1 MALINPTKTSH
12 MVDHN
17 SSRALISPTT
27 RTNSNLVEA
36 HSTGTSNT
44 QLRTSSTVRISSS
57 QARTPSMEPT
67 NNNPVRT
74 SNMAVTLLSPEAP
87 TVRSTTRSLLRLL
100 EVLSMDSMD
109 SRVNNISPLLLDSNH
124 SISRPVRATL
134 ILNPTAASSVARLI
148 NMLIRHKDIVHH
160 RLQALRTSHLLRQED
175 LLEDTTL
182 PTMEDRETS
191 SLMVVSRNTAAAPL
205 LCLTAP
211 TLNNTEEPTE
221 GLHRS
226 YAE

>member
-1 MALINPTKTSH
+1 
-12 MVDHN
+12 
-17 SSRALISPTT
+17 
-27 RTNSNLVEA
+27 
-36 HSTGTSNT
+36 
-44 QLRTSSTVRISSS
+44 
-57 QARTPSMEPT
+57 
-67 NNNPVRT
+67 
-74 SNMAVTLLSPEAP
+74 MAVTLLSPEAP

-100 EVLSMDSMD
+100 EVLSMDSMDSMD

-211 TLNNTEEPTE
+211 TLNNTEEPTK

>member
-1 MALINPTKTSH
+1 MARINPTKTSH
-12 MVDHN
+12 MVDRN
-17 SSRALISPTT
+17 SSRALTSPTV
-27 RTNSNLVEA
+27 RTNSNPVEA

-57 QARTPSMEPT
+57 
-67 NNNPVRT
+67 PVRT
-74 SNMAVTLLSPEAP
+74 SSMAVTLLSLEAP

-100 EVLSMDSMD
+100 EVLSMDSRD
-109 SRVNNISPLLLDSNH
+109 SRDNNTSPLLLDSNH
-124 SISRPVRATL
+124 IISRPAMATL

-148 NMLIRHKDIVHH
+148 NMLIRRKDIVHH
-160 RLQALRTSHLLRQED
+160 RLQARRTSHLLHQED
-175 LLEDTTL
+175 PPEDTTL
-182 PTMEDRETS
+182 PTMEDREAS
-191 SLMVVSRNTAAAPL
+191 SLMVVSRNIAAAPL

-211 TLNNTEEPTE
+211 TLNNTEEPTK